1 MGTIIGNFEILEQI
15 ASGGMAVI
23 YKARQTTL
31 DRLVVIKELKS
42 AFKEDKEIVARF
54 EQEAKAVARLQHENI
69 INVIEFW
76 HKKDSYYIAMEYLDG
91 ADLSRILESTAPMP
105 LNIGLIIAS
114 NIARALEY
122 AHGRGI
128 VHRDLKPSNILIS
141 KEGKVKLTDFGIA
154 HIEEELGGKDL
165 TKAGIYMGTPAY
177 MSPEQTDGKPAEPSS
192 DIWSFG
198 CVLYEIFSGH
208 KAFADQGKSTMMENI
223 RKGKRSPP
231 SGHFNKIVPWGLR
244 RMINRCLKVKPEK
257 RPTTRKLM
265 AYLVAL
271 AQEKNRGEDYS
282 MVLRSFFEGK
292 KGFEP
297 VAGEKTVVK
306 HPTRQAGSPARMF
319 WLPAAAVIMAIIA
332 AGVYTFLR
340 GNTLTDIKGPALRTS
355 EPEKNSFAM
364 TPSEPTEKNRP
375 ALPSQGAMPASPAA
389 ISMPYAA
396 VPMSQAAMSVSQSA
410 MPLSHTAVPMSRT
423 AMSVSQPAVPLPH
436 AAAHLSQATLPPSR
450 TAASPSPT
458 TAAVV
463 SPALQEN
470 GYIRVAVSPW
480 AEIYIDGEK
489 VGITPTDKKFQVP
502 AGKHKVQFK
511 NPYYKS
517 VSMEVKVSNNE
528 IVLVKADLKKRKRKK

>member
-1 MGTIIGNFEILEQI
+1 MGTIAGNFEILEQI

-91 ADLSRILESTAPMP
+91 ADLSRSLESTGTLP

-122 AHGRGI
+122 AHNRGI
-128 VHRDLKPSNILIS
+128 IHRDLKPSNILIS

-165 TKAGIYMGTPAY
+165 TKAGLYMGTPAY

-208 KAFADQGKSTMMENI
+208 RAFTDHGKSSMMENI
-223 RKGKRSPP
+223 RKGKKSPQ
-231 SGHFNKIVPWGLR
+231 SDHFNKIVPWGLK

-257 RPTTRKLM
+257 RPTIQKLM
-265 AYLVAL
+265 AYLIAL
-271 AQEKNRGEDYS
+271 AQEKNRGKDYS

-292 KGFEP
+292 KGFES
-297 VAGEKTVVK
+297 VVEAKTVVK
-306 HPTRQAGSPARMF
+306 HPPPQAGSLRRMF
-319 WLPAAAVIMAIIA
+319 WLTAATAIIA
-332 AGVYTFLR
+332 VIAVGGYAFLR
-340 GNTLTDIKGPALRTS
+340 GNILATIKGSTARTS
-355 EPEKNSFAM
+355 EPEKNSFAR
-364 TPSEPTEKNRP
+364 TPFESIEKNRSS
-375 ALPSQGAMPASPAA
+375 LPSKVAL
-389 ISMPYAA
+389 
-396 VPMSQAAMSVSQSA
+396 
-410 MPLSHTAVPMSRT
+410 PLSHTAMSMSYAAVSPSQT
-423 AMSVSQPAVPLPH
+423 AMSMSQSAVHP
-436 AAAHLSQATLPPSR
+436 SQTALPPSQ
-450 TAASPSPT
+450 AAVSPSP

-463 SPALQEN
+463 SPALPER
-470 GYIRVAVSPW
+470 GYIKVAVSPW

-489 VGITPTDKKFQVP
+489 VGLTPTDKKFQVP
-502 AGKHKVQFK
+502 VGKHKVQFK

-517 VSMEVKVSNNE
+517 VTKEVEVSNNE
-528 IVLVKADLKKRKRKK
+528 VVLVKADLKKSKRKK